1 MRKCAICGRVYSD
14 VVPQCPMCGVKFDAV
29 SKVDKNNDYPFSHG
43 IETERDSGFKLVY
56 AGPPVIDV
64 TENTKKAPINV
75 KENGRQ
81 NMKIEK
87 KDKWAMLLVWLATAL
102 AAFIFY
108 RIGTAAAYIAA
119 IVGVP
124 LLFGAAWGAILGGKK
139 KGLCMV
145 LVGAVLEG
153 MTGVVLFVVATFV
166 RFAPEFDLT
175 IAEALSQI
183 SIADL
188 VADRDIT
195 RSFLLI
201 VAIAVGEVL
210 VAGLIASAIAGKIRK
225 KKEVGPAV
233 ETTVEG

>member
-1 MRKCAICGRVYSD
+1 MKKCAKCGRVYSD
-14 VVPQCPMCGVKFDAV
+14 TISWCPTCGKKLNAD
-29 SKVDKNNDYPFSHG
+29 SKADKNSDYPFSHG
-43 IETERDSGFKLVY
+43 IETEHDSGFKRVY
-56 AGPPVIDV
+56 AGPPVIG
-64 TENTKKAPINV
+64 I
-75 KENGRQ
+75 
-81 NMKIEK
+81 IEK

-119 IVGVP
+119 IAGAP

-145 LVGAVLEG
+145 LMGAVLEG

-166 RFAPEFDLT
+166 RFAPELDLT

-188 VADRDIT
+188 VADRDVT

-210 VAGLIASAIAGKIRK
+210 VAGLTQAKSAKRRK
-225 KKEVGPAV
+225 
-233 ETTVEG
+233 

>member
-1 MRKCAICGRVYSD
+1 
-14 VVPQCPMCGVKFDAV
+14 
-29 SKVDKNNDYPFSHG
+29 
-43 IETERDSGFKLVY
+43 
-56 AGPPVIDV
+56 
-64 TENTKKAPINV
+64 
-75 KENGRQ
+75 
-81 NMKIEK
+81 MKIEK
-87 KDKWAMLLVWLATAL
+87 KDKWAMLLVWLATVL
-102 AAFIFY
+102 AVFVFY
-108 RIGTAAAYIAA
+108 RIDTAVAYIAA

-145 LVGAVLEG
+145 LVGAALEG

-166 RFAPEFDLT
+166 RFALEFDLT

-188 VADRDIT
+188 VADRDVT

-201 VAIAVGEVL
+201 AAILAGEAL
-210 VAGLIASAIAGKIRK
+210 IAGLIAFAIAGKIRK

-233 ETTVEG
+233 ETTVEGEINGR

>member
-1 MRKCAICGRVYSD
+1 MKKCAKCGRVYSEL
-14 VVPQCPMCGVKFDAV
+14 VSMCPMCDEIIDAV
-29 SKVDKNNDYPFSHG
+29 SKTDKNSDYPFSHG
-43 IETERDSGFKLVY
+43 METEHYSGFKHVY

-64 TENTKKAPINV
+64 T
-75 KENGRQ
+75 
-81 NMKIEK
+81 MKIEK
-87 KDKWAMLLVWLATAL
+87 KDKWAMLIVWLATAL

-119 IVGVP
+119 IAGAP
-124 LLFGAAWGAILGGKK
+124 LLFGAAWGGAILGGKK

-188 VADRDIT
+188 VADRDVT

-210 VAGLIASAIAGKIRK
+210 VAGLTQAKSAKRRK
-225 KKEVGPAV
+225 
-233 ETTVEG
+233 